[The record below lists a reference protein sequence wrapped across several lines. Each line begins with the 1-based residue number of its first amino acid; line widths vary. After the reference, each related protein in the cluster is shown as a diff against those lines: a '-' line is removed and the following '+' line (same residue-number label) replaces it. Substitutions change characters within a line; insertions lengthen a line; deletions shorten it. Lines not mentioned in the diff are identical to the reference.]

1 MRKPLLWI
9 LLSVLGVGV
18 LSLLVVAVIGAWIAL
33 DRKHRTPDIAAD
45 MPQAEFERRVRDYL
59 LDHPEVIMEAVSRFE
74 ARQRTEE
81 ESAGQKVVQQRAEEI
96 FRDPDSPVV
105 GNPNGDVTLVEFFDY
120 NCPYCRQMGPVMVQA
135 EAADPKL
142 RIVYKEFPILGP
154 NSVFA
159 AKVALAAHK
168 QGKYGEFHKALMQVR
183 GVTDDARTLAVAG
196 QVGLDSERLKTDMQ
210 DAAIQGLIDRNMA
223 LAHALHIN
231 GTPGFVVGDRI
242 LAGATDL
249 KSLQAAIQEAREKR

>member
-1 MRKPLLWI
+1 MQFRKYGWI
-9 LLSVLGVGV
+9 I
-18 LSLLVVAVIGAWIAL
+18 LSLLLACAVGGWLVL
-33 DRKHRTPDIAAD
+33 DRGVLFDRRGPNISAD
-45 MPQAEFERRVRDYL
+45 MSQDAFEHRVRDYL
-59 LDHPEVIMEAVSRFE
+59 MDHPEVILEAINRLE
-74 ARQRTEE
+74 ARQHAEE
-81 ESAGQKVVQQRAEEI
+81 ESAGQEVVKQRAEEI

-120 NCPYCRQMGPVMVQA
+120 NCPYCRQMGPVMAQA

-159 AKVALAAHK
+159 AKVALAAHR

-183 GVTDDARTLAVAG
+183 GVTDDARALAVAG
-196 QVGLDSERLKTDMQ
+196 QVGLDTERLKTDMRDATIQ
-210 DAAIQGLIDRNMA
+210 DIIDRNLA
-223 LAHALHIN
+223 LAQALHIN

-249 KSLQAAIQEAREKR
+249 KSLQSAIQEARDKR